1 MTRFSQIRT
10 SQDYR
15 NIIVELENLAFMNH
29 RTILPNPT
37 VRTDK
42 DLREDHPT
50 IRAVEVETE
59 EKK

>member
-1 MTRFSQIRT
+1 MTRFSQIRS

-37 VRTDK
+37 VRSDK
-42 DLREDHPT
+42 DLKEDHPT
-50 IRAVEVETE
+50 IMVAEEET
-59 EKK
+59 KKK